1 MVKELKERI
10 WKGETEQLK
19 QKSSINTLRDDI
31 KIDNKFLIAQTRK
44 KIVEGFKIEEMEEMN
59 EERISR

>member
-19 QKSSINTLRDDI
+19 QKLSINTLLDDI
-31 KIDNKFLIAQTRK
+31 KIDNKFLIEQTRK
-44 KIVEGFKIEEMEEMN
+44 QIIEVKYL
-59 EERISR
+59 RLK

>member
-31 KIDNKFLIAQTRK
+31 KIDNKFLIAHKQEK
-44 KIVEGFKIEEMEEMN
+44 KL
-59 EERISR
+59 

>member
-31 KIDNKFLIAQTRK
+31 KIDNKFLIAHKQEK
-44 KIVEGFKIEEMEEMN
+44 KLQKDL
-59 EERISR
+59 RLKKWKK